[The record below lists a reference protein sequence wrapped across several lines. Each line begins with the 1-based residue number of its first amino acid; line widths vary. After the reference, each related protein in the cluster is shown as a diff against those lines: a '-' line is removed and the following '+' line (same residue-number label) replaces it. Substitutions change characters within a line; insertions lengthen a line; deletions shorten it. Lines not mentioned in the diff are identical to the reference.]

1 MPWMR
6 RFGIAPTGS
15 IGEGQRKAATWV
27 YAGDLEEIDT
37 VDGPGF
43 FAAAQVHLPGFREG
57 QVTSPGF
64 MAGQVFVPGFS
75 SGEAIF

>member
-15 IGEGQRKAATWV
+15 IGEGQRKAGAWV

-37 VDGPGF
+37 VYGPGC
-43 FAAAQVHLPGFREG
+43 FAAAQVHLPGFI
-57 QVTSPGF
+57 
-64 MAGQVFVPGFS
+64 AGQVFVPGFS